1 MKRFG
6 KTGAIPMEQ
15 ALAVAAAV
23 VGVSAVGTMVAARLR
38 RGSLRGKTALIT
50 GGSRGLGLLI
60 AEELAERG
68 ARIVIS
74 ARDEAQL
81 TRART
86 RLQRYGVQVLAV
98 RADLERRSDVRNLV
112 VRAREAFDDVDILVN
127 NAGVMEVG
135 PAAEMIEGSYA
146 RAMAVH
152 FWAPLT
158 LMQEVIPAMRAKGSG
173 HIINISS
180 IGGILA
186 IPHMLPYC
194 ASKFALRGLSEG
206 MSAELAGDGISV
218 TTVCPGLMRT
228 GSTRHALFRGQRERE
243 HALFSVMSALPAFS
257 MSARRAARKIVS
269 AGLRGTPH
277 LTLTWQAKLA
287 SLVHGMA
294 PAFTGHVTR
303 AATRALPAATNRYHS
318 AIPGHAVEPKVVPDW
333 IDAINERAAAKYNE
347 L

>member
-6 KTGAIPMEQ
+6 RKTTITPER
-15 ALAVAAAV
+15 ALALGAAV
-23 VGVSAVGTMVAARLR
+23 VAASAAGTMIAARLR

-74 ARDEAQL
+74 SRDEEQL
-81 TRART
+81 ARARM
-86 RLQRYGVQVLAV
+86 RLQKHGVQVLAV
-98 RADLERRSDVRNLV
+98 RADLERRSDVHHLAAEA
-112 VRAREAFDDVDILVN
+112 RAAFDEIDILVN

-158 LMQEVIPAMRAKGSG
+158 LMNEVIPAMRAKRAG

-180 IGGILA
+180 IGGLVP

-194 ASKFALRGLSEG
+194 ASKFALRGLSAG
-206 MSAELAGDGISV
+206 MSAELAADGISV

-228 GSTRHALFRGQRERE
+228 GSVRHALFRGQRERE
-243 HALFSVMSALPAFS
+243 HAVFNVMSALPIFS
-257 MSARRAARKIVS
+257 MSARRAARKIVAAS
-269 AGLRGTPH
+269 LRGTPH

-287 SLVHGMA
+287 NLLHGVAPSLTAHLKIGRA
-294 PAFTGHVTR
+294 HV
-303 AATRALPAATNRYHS
+303 
-318 AIPGHAVEPKVVPDW
+318 
-333 IDAINERAAAKYNE
+333 
-347 L
+347 